1 MFFQTKEEGKA
12 LLRTIAQKRSQE
24 EEGEM
29 QVCLFV
35 TNTSQATVLLNVIAM
50 FIVVLWC
57 VDFYGFLL
65 LRSESSFQKYSYFL
79 YLLYHVL

>member
-50 FIVVLWC
+50 FIVVL
-57 VDFYGFLL
+57 
-65 LRSESSFQKYSYFL
+65 
-79 YLLYHVL
+79 